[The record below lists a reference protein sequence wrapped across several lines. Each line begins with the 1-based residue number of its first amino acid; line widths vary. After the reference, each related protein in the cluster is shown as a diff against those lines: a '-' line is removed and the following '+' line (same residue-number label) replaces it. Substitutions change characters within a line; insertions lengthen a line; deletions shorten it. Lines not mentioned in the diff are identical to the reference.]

1 MSDIAVSDGGSS
13 AGGRSVGAILGSG
26 ITTLGYSTG
35 INRGGLQIGLGIKKE
50 FAATA

>member
-13 AGGRSVGAILGSG
+13 AGGRSVGAILGG
-26 ITTLGYSTG
+26 RITTLGDASG
-35 INRGGLQIGLGIKKE
+35 ITRGGLQRGPEILKE